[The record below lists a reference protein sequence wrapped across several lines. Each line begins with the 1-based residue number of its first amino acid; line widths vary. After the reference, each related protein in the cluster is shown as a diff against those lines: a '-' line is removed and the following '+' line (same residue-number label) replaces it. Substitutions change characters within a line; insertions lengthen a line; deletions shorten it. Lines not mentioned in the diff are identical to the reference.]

1 MIVEFGVDEAP
12 LEAAFRRAPEMEV
25 ELEHLAASDSIPLRA
40 FFWSY
45 GDQFDAFEAGL
56 DEDDGVERW
65 TCLETKPGRRLYR
78 VTHPPDLP
86 MVDLYRHAVE
96 HDAIIRS
103 ATVTSDG
110 YRARMFVP
118 DRDALS
124 SWREACG
131 TDGLSIDVCA
141 LYGAEQTPPER
152 HHGLSEQQREAL
164 VAAADLGYFSI
175 PRETSLAGLA
185 DQLGV
190 SSQAASERLRRGMET
205 LVGGALVEDDSQE

>member
-1 MIVEFGVDEAP
+1 MIVEFGVDDAP
-12 LEAAFRRAPEMEV
+12 LEVAIRRAPAMEV
-25 ELEHLAASDSIPLRA
+25 EMEHLAATDEIPLRA

-45 GDQFDAFEAGL
+45 GDQFDQFEAGL

-78 VTHPPDLP
+78 VTHPAKLP
-86 MVDLYRHAVE
+86 IVDLYHHAIE
-96 HDAIIRS
+96 HDALIRS
-103 ATVTSDG
+103 ATITSDG

-118 DRDALS
+118 DRDALA

-131 TDGLSIDVCA
+131 TDGLSIDVSA

-152 HHGLSEQQREAL
+152 HHGLSDQQREAL
-164 VAAADLGYFSI
+164 LIAGEEGYFSI

-185 DQLGV
+185 EQLGV
-190 SSQAASERLRRGMET
+190 SSQAASERLRRGMEN
-205 LVGGALVEDDSQE
+205 LVDGALVGDDKRE

>member
-12 LEAAFRRAPEMEV
+12 LKVAFQRTPKMEV
-25 ELEHLAASDSIPLRA
+25 EMENLAATEEIPLRA

-45 GDQFDAFEAGL
+45 GDQFDRFEAGL

-86 MVDLYRHAVE
+86 MVALYRHAIE

-103 ATVTSDG
+103 ATITSDG

-118 DRDALS
+118 DRDALA

-131 TDGLSIDVCA
+131 DDGLTIDVSA
-141 LYGAEQTPPER
+141 LYGADQTPPER

-164 VAAADLGYFSI
+164 LVAADQGYFSI

-190 SSQAASERLRRGMET
+190 SSQATSERLRRGMEN
-205 LVGGALVEDDSQE
+205 LVDGALVGNGGQE